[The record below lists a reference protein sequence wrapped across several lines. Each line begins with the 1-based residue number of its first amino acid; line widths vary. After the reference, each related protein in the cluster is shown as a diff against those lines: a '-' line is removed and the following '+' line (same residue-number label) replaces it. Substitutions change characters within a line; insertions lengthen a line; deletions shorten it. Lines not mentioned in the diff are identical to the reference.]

1 MRNGSEQ
8 IHEVARLHGI
18 TVMGVSS
25 TDDRRVHVL
34 YIDAPSARRYG
45 DIEEQGQ
52 LSPKMVLA
60 LGRLLV
66 DLGEA
71 MLANELTYNAN
82 K

>member
-1 MRNGSEQ
+1 MRDGTEQ

-18 TVMGVSS
+18 VVMGVSS
-25 TDDRRVHVL
+25 TEDRRVQVL
-34 YIDAPSARRYG
+34 YIDAPGARRYG

-52 LSPKMVLA
+52 LSPNMVLA
-60 LGRLLV
+60 LGHLLV

-71 MLANELTYNAN
+71 MLKGELAFNAN

>member
-1 MRNGSEQ
+1 MSEQ

-18 TVMGVSS
+18 TVMGVSD
-25 TDDRRVHVL
+25 TEDRRVRVL
-34 YIDAPSARRYG
+34 YISAPSARRYG

-52 LSPKMVLA
+52 LSPRMVLA
-60 LGRLLV
+60 FGHLLV

-71 MLANELTYNAN
+71 MLKGELAFNAN